1 LVRKFNE
8 LLEDEIK
15 KIYKFFVTQEREL
28 YLQINARLHVR
39 KRYLNFSLAQV
50 SKELDELISLS
61 IYAMS
66 ISCFVYYNI
75 TAIAKIL
82 KKFDK
87 KFKRYDLDFQRKF
100 IVEKYQKKNS
110 DLLYIHQYKILDEVG
125 ACVEQLKNE
134 LYEQYIF
141 LVKNPIKE
149 LNNQRTSILYEQIK
163 KEEGVNNSEKG
174 LPNNDNSI
182 KEELIQKDDEDLNF
196 DDKFSELIN
205 SIESMEAF
213 YKSTSRTFNIW
224 VRFIKSNDYKSH
236 IYSVKSAGEIED
248 HKSEDSII
256 SSEGSEKSNK
266 LEHYLSKESYW
277 NIRLILVQA
286 FFMSMCSTYI
296 YPIIYYLLISQGDKE
311 TISEDDIS
319 RNIRKGFLSGLV
331 ISMSPLGGLFSM
343 PYSYC
348 IIKKNYK
355 IAMISSSILS
365 IIGNILFILG
375 IVKISFPLVII
386 GRLTTGFSENTPVHR
401 QYLLYFIPK
410 RKIDKYL
417 LYFKIIVL
425 VGNSCGPFLSFLCLL
440 FYKNPFEDFNL
451 LIINAYS
458 LPGWICFL
466 FSLILLIF
474 ILALFTNPL
483 NPTFR
488 VYAEGLSPSETIK
501 NHDSFALD
509 DSLTL
514 YESEKL
520 NEINKK
526 VSDFNDENQFSDTN
540 LVSSTIK
547 ELIEKEIGPHGTVR
561 KAFWVIMIY
570 IFILNFTIMCYIS
583 MCPSYL
589 FINLLSKEESITR
602 TPIII
607 SFLYFISLLLII
619 PSFIFN
625 FFYISIRTNKILYI
639 KILALFLFL
648 VETITTCLLMQNF
661 LYLYFVSF
669 LLSVICAF
677 IMEDQLIFLYTKI
690 IPSNFELLGIK
701 GLTLLHIIKYLG
713 NIIGGISSLF
723 GFIMNKE
730 EVEDDEISEKY
741 GEGLMISQNAFAIL
755 VQFIMLVLFF
765 CFTNKFSNRPIRRIV
780 YSKNTREIKRN
791 EF

>member
-1 LVRKFNE
+1 MVRKFNE

-28 YLQINARLHVR
+28 YLQINTRLHVR
-39 KRYLNFSLAQV
+39 KRYLYFSLVQV
-50 SKELDELISLS
+50 SKELEELISLS

-66 ISCFVYYNI
+66 ISCFIYYNI

-87 KFKRYDLDFQRKF
+87 KYKRYDLDFQKKF

-110 DLLYIHQYKILDEVG
+110 DLLYINQYKILDEIG

-134 LYEQYIF
+134 LYEQYIY

-149 LNNQRTSILYEQIK
+149 QNNQRTHILNEQIK
-163 KEEGVNNSEKG
+163 KEESINNSEKG
-174 LPNNDNSI
+174 LINNDDNI

-196 DDKFSELIN
+196 DDKFSELNN

-213 YKSTSRTFNIW
+213 YKSTSKTFNIW
-224 VRFIKSNDYKSH
+224 ARFIKSNDYKSH

-248 HKSEDSII
+248 YKSDNSNI

-266 LEHYLSKESYW
+266 LEHYLSTKSYR

-286 FFMSMCSTYI
+286 LFMSMCSTYI
-296 YPIIYYLLISQGDKE
+296 YPIIYYLLLSQGDQE
-311 TISEDDIS
+311 IISEDDFS
-319 RNIRKGFLSGLV
+319 HNFKNGFLSGLV
-331 ISMSPLGGLFSM
+331 ISMSPLGGLLSM

-365 IIGNILFILG
+365 IIGNTLFILG
-375 IVKISFPLVII
+375 IVDLSFPLII
-386 GRLTTGFSENTPVHR
+386 SGRLITGFSENTPVQRH
-401 QYLLYFIPK
+401 YLLYFIPK

-425 VGNSCGPFLSFLCLL
+425 FGSSLGPFLSFLSLL
-440 FYKNPFEDFNL
+440 FYKNPFEGAEFS
-451 LIINAYS
+451 IFSAYS

-466 FSLILLIF
+466 FSLILLVF
-474 ILALFTNPL
+474 ILILFTNPL
-483 NPTFR
+483 NPTFT

-501 NHDSFALD
+501 NSDSFALD
-509 DSLTL
+509 DSLTMH
-514 YESEKL
+514 ESEKL

-526 VSDFNDENQFSDTN
+526 VSNYNDENQFSDTN

-547 ELIEKEIGPHGTVR
+547 ELIEKEIEPHGSVR
-561 KAFWVIMIY
+561 TAFWMIMIY
-570 IFILNFTIMCYIS
+570 TFILNFTIMCYIS
-583 MCPSYL
+583 MSPSYL
-589 FINLLSKEESITR
+589 FNNLYTKNKKIKR
-602 TPIII
+602 TIIII
-607 SFLYFISLLLII
+607 SLLYFISLFLII

-625 FFYISIRTNKILYI
+625 FFYISIRINKILYI

-648 VETITTCLLMQNF
+648 VETLTTCLLMQNSF

-669 LLSVICAF
+669 LLSIICAF
-677 IMEDQLIFLYTKI
+677 IMEDQLIYFYTQI
-690 IPSNFELLGIK
+690 IPSNFVLLGIK
-701 GLTLLHIIKYLG
+701 GLTILHIIKYLG
-713 NIIGGISSLF
+713 NIAGGISSLF
-723 GFIMNKE
+723 GFFLYKE
-730 EVEDDEISEKY
+730 EEEEEINYNY
-741 GEGLMISQNAFAIL
+741 GEILMIIQNIFAIL

-765 CFTNKFSNRPIRRIV
+765 CFTNKFSDRPIRRIV

>member
-1 LVRKFNE
+1 MVRKFNE

-15 KIYKFFVTQEREL
+15 KIYKFFITQEREL
-28 YLQINARLHVR
+28 YRQINTRLHVR
-39 KRYLNFSLAQV
+39 KRYLNFSLVQV

-87 KFKRYDLDFQRKF
+87 KFKRYGLDFQKRF

-134 LYEQYIF
+134 LYEQYIY
-141 LVKNPIKE
+141 LIKNPIKE
-149 LNNQRTSILYEQIK
+149 RNNQRTNILNEQIK
-163 KEEGVNNSEKG
+163 KEEDINNSGEG
-174 LPNNDNSI
+174 LISNDNKI

-205 SIESMEAF
+205 SIESMESF
-213 YKSTSRTFNIW
+213 YKSTSKTFNIW

-248 HKSEDSII
+248 NKSESSITSSEDS
-256 SSEGSEKSNK
+256 EKLNK
-266 LEHYLSKESYW
+266 IEHYLSKESYR

-286 FFMSMCSTYI
+286 LFMSMCSTYI
-296 YPIIYYLLISQGDKE
+296 YPIIYYLLLSQGDQE
-311 TISEDDIS
+311 IISEDDIS
-319 RNIRKGFLSGLV
+319 ENIRKGFLSGLV
-331 ISMSPLGGLFSM
+331 ISMSPLGGLLSM
-343 PYSYC
+343 PYSYY

-355 IAMISSSILS
+355 IAMVSSSILS

-375 IVKISFPLVII
+375 IVSLSFPLII
-386 GRLTTGFSENTPVHR
+386 SGRLITGFSENTPVHR

-425 VGNSCGPFLSFLCLL
+425 VGSSLGPFLSLLCLL
-440 FYKNPFEDFNL
+440 FYKNPFESNK
-451 LIINAYS
+451 LIIVSAYL
-458 LPGWICFL
+458 LPGWACFL
-466 FSLILLIF
+466 FSLVLLVF
-474 ILALFTNPL
+474 ILILFTNPL

-501 NHDSFALD
+501 NSDSFALD

-526 VSDFNDENQFSDTN
+526 VSNYNDESQFSDTN

-547 ELIEKEIGPHGTVR
+547 ELIEKEIEPHGTVR
-561 KAFWVIMIY
+561 TAFWIIMIY

-583 MCPSYL
+583 MSPSYL
-589 FINLLSKEESITR
+589 FINLLTKNESIII

-607 SFLYFISLLLII
+607 SFLYFISLFLII
-619 PSFIFN
+619 PSFMLN
-625 FFYISIRTNKILYI
+625 FFYISIRINKILYI

-648 VETITTCLLMQNF
+648 VETLTTCLLMQTYF

-677 IMEDQLIFLYTKI
+677 IMEDQLIYFYTQI

-723 GFIMNKE
+723 GFVLYKE
-730 EVEDDEISEKY
+730 EEDQEISDNY
-741 GEGLMISQNAFAIL
+741 GEELMIIQNAFAIL

-765 CFTNKFSNRPIRRIV
+765 CFTNKFSDRPIRRIV
-780 YSKNTREIKRN
+780 YSKNNREIKRN